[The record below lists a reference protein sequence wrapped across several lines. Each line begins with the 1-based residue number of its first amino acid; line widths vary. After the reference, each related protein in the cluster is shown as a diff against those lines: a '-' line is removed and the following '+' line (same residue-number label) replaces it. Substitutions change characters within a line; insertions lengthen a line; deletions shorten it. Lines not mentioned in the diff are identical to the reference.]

1 MGRPFNYAFL
11 ECAAEMPPLRHSQD
25 DGAYD
30 VCKSE
35 VCQWLCK
42 QPEVMQKVFYMA
54 AQTGVIYYDPV
65 ECRWVGRDFTVEK
78 YLKRIREERKP

>member
-1 MGRPFNYAFL
+1 MGKQLDYTFL
-11 ECAAEMPPLRHSQD
+11 ECAAEMPPLRHSQE
-25 DGAYD
+25 DGEFDA
-30 VCKSE
+30 CKSE

-42 QPEVMQKVFYMA
+42 QPEVMQKVFDMA
-54 AQTGVIYYDPV
+54 KRRGLIYYDPV